1 LRSENGPNAEKKRH
15 NYNFFA
21 KNFADYKIVAI
32 FAHLFGGES
41 FAISEKAQVVKLVDT
56 LL

>member
-1 LRSENGPNAEKKRH
+1 MFYVHFLG
-15 NYNFFA
+15 